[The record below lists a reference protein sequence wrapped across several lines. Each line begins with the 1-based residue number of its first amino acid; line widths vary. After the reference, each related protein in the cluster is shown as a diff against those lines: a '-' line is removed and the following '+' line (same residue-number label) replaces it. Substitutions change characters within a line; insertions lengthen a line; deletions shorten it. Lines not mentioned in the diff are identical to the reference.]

1 MEFFYTLILS
11 NVFRYHTVNTQT
23 TTCVGYNS
31 KLQVRAIHHNQ
42 IISKVF
48 TESLND

>member
-1 MEFFYTLILS
+1 MEFFYLILS
-11 NVFRYHTVNTQT
+11 NSVFRYHTVNIQT

-31 KLQVRAIHHNQ
+31 KLQVRNNSSQ
-42 IISKVF
+42 SKISKVF